1 MQKAQE
7 VEGKLIPPLAV
18 LGLAA
23 YFKHLKLSI
32 TIPVIEVTR
41 ENNILDRKS
50 HNLKNL

>member
-7 VEGKLIPPLAV
+7 VEGKLTPPPLAV

-32 TIPVIEVTR
+32 TIPVIEVTL
-41 ENNILDRKS
+41 ENNNFTGRVTT
-50 HNLKNL
+50 

>member
-7 VEGKLIPPLAV
+7 VEGKLTPPPPLAV

-32 TIPVIEVTR
+32 TIPVIEVTL
-41 ENNILDRKS
+41 ENNNFTGRVTT
-50 HNLKNL
+50 